1 MQSEIEF
8 CDEGAILSAK
18 EPLGDGLAHLTF
30 QAPRIAKAARPGQFV
45 MLYPS
50 LRCAPVIRCWEGLWL

>member
-8 CDEGAILSAK
+8 CDEGATLSAN

-30 QAPRIAKAARPGQFV
+30 QAPRIVKPLAGQFV
-45 MLYPS
+45 NFISP
-50 LRCAPVIRCWEGLWL
+50 RRAPAIHCWEGLWL